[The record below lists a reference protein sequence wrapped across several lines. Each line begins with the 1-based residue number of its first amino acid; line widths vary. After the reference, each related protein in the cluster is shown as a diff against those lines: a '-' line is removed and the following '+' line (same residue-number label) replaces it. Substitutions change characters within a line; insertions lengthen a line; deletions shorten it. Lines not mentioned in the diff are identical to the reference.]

1 MELSEILQ
9 YKRDTPVYSKK
20 SLLSQNAFAEVL
32 GVSFS
37 TINRWESGKA
47 VPQISMLKQI
57 NEFCLT
63 NNIPVDVTNVVCD
76 KNLQDIIA
84 DNRTIQKGAR
94 VYAKEEHN

>member
-1 MELSEILQ
+1 MELSEILR
-9 YKRDTPVYSKK
+9 YIRKK

-37 TINRWESGKA
+37 TINRWENGKA
-47 VPQISMLKQI
+47 VPQIGMLKRI
-57 NEFCLT
+57 NEFCLA
-63 NNIPVDVTNVVCD
+63 NYIPVDITNIVCD

-94 VYAKEEHN
+94 VYAKEGHN